1 MSDFLVYAYLQTAK
15 DADAKQIVD
24 SLPNLKKFRFASLG
38 IDTALAA
45 IPARFA
51 LERGRWDDAAQLPV
65 RDSQFPAAQ
74 SISYF
79 ARALGTA
86 RSGNAAAARAEIASP
101 PSWVEVARST
111 APTGGSRQRAC
122 PAARSTITHRCS
134 PTRRCV
140 TAAWSNTRATPSS
153 AKSRTSAPR
162 SRSAKACAFAPP
174 PPSSASTTPKSSAV
188 SA

>member
-111 APTGGSRQRAC
+111 APTGGLDRR
-122 PAARSTITHRCS
+122 HR
-134 PTRRCV
+134 
-140 TAAWSNTRATPSS
+140 
-153 AKSRTSAPR
+153 
-162 SRSAKACAFAPP
+162 
-174 PPSSASTTPKSSAV
+174 
-188 SA
+188 